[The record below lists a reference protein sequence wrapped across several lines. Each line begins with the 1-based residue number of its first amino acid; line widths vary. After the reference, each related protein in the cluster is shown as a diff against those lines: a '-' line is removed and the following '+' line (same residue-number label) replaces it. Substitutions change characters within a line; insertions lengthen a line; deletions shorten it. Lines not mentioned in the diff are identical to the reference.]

1 VDHAV
6 AAKFEG
12 INVGGEILLRGF
24 PPTSRDSQVQDFD

>member
-12 INVGGEILLRGF
+12 INVGSEILLRGF
-24 PPTSRDSQVQDFD
+24 PRTSLSSQVQDFD